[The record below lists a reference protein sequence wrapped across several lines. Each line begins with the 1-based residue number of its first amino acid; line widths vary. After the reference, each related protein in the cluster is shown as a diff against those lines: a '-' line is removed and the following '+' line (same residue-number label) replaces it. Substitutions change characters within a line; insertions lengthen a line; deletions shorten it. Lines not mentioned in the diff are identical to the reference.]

1 MGIKVGD
8 IVEYQGRVYR
18 VLSCLGNSKKR
29 FHLFSS
35 FNNVSVYESD
45 VKLIESVK
53 LPYLQIGDMVIVHD
67 VASCEKDANGVWIST
82 MDNRIGKTFK
92 VKKRMNHSKY
102 GPIVLLDGLW
112 FRTYHLEKV
121 SDFDIV

>member
-45 VKLIESVK
+45 VKLGDGQDF
-53 LPYLQIGDMVIVHD
+53 QI
-67 VASCEKDANGVWIST
+67 
-82 MDNRIGKTFK
+82 
-92 VKKRMNHSKY
+92 
-102 GPIVLLDGLW
+102 
-112 FRTYHLEKV
+112 YHLEKI
-121 SDFDIV
+121 SDYDIV